1 MLGVSSA
8 GTETLKNL
16 VLPGAGSFVI
26 VDDAKVTAR
35 DTGNDFF
42 VTQESIGEVK
52 AKVVCEMMKEMNP
65 DVKEGNFVEASPAK
79 FIEENAQSILEA
91 KLVIACDIGDGL
103 AAKLSSICYSK
114 NIPIVLIRQYGML
127 GYIRLCKQA
136 NCIVEPKVF
145 MIKPKDLRIH
155 DPFPELQQLA
165 DSIDLASVE
174 EIVHQH
180 VPYALLLIKARQKF
194 MAENNGNPPKAFA
207 EKKKFREETIKSLQS
222 YPSGLNFDEAIANAQ
237 LAFQTNELDFELQN
251 AMSQAQVEDASSATP
266 FWIMMK
272 ALKDFHAKEGRLP
285 LSGVVPDMVST
296 TELFLDI

>member
-114 NIPIVLIRQYGML
+114 NIPIVLIR
-127 GYIRLCKQA
+127 
-136 NCIVEPKVF
+136 
-145 MIKPKDLRIH
+145 
-155 DPFPELQQLA
+155 
-165 DSIDLASVE
+165 
-174 EIVHQH
+174 
-180 VPYALLLIKARQKF
+180 
-194 MAENNGNPPKAFA
+194 
-207 EKKKFREETIKSLQS
+207 
-222 YPSGLNFDEAIANAQ
+222 
-237 LAFQTNELDFELQN
+237 
-251 AMSQAQVEDASSATP
+251 
-266 FWIMMK
+266 
-272 ALKDFHAKEGRLP
+272 
-285 LSGVVPDMVST
+285 
-296 TELFLDI
+296 